1 MIPHVRVQHFSERR
15 GKFSGNAEPSVE
27 ASQVSAMEMI
37 PSPDVEGRIAGE
49 LTDKA
54 FLAFAEQCRKVKNK
68 AEAKLLYI
76 SYA

>member
-1 MIPHVRVQHFSERR
+1 M
-15 GKFSGNAEPSVE
+15 
-27 ASQVSAMEMI
+27 SAMEMI

>member
-1 MIPHVRVQHFSERR
+1 MIPHVRVQHFYERR
-15 GKFSGNAEPSVE
+15 GNAEPSVE
-27 ASQVSAMEMI
+27 ARQVSAMEMI